1 MSSSLRAVLHKH
13 AGPPR
18 PVYAGADET
27 GEPAAQAEVAT
38 LDRAALRADLD
49 VVRRSSNRWFAVCV
63 ALLAILFVATLWV
76 VIAYVERPQVVR
88 AAVAALGVSSAG
100 LVTMMVRMWK
110 SKSAAEYLVT
120 LAAHLEAATMKTVI
134 EILAKH
140 V

>member
-1 MSSSLRAVLHKH
+1 MSSSLRAVLQRH
-13 AGPPR
+13 AGPSR

-27 GEPAAQAEVAT
+27 GEPSARAEVTT

-110 SKSAAEYLVT
+110 SKSAAEYLLT
-120 LAAHLEAATMKTVI
+120 LAVHLDAATMKTVI
-134 EILAKH
+134 KILAKH